1 MRSRALPT
9 GCSGGGGVRKRRSA
23 HAPARSGKSSR
34 VAANR
39 TFVLICGKGSVAGM
53 AGPRSGN
60 GVTLEKGIERGER
73 ALAGFLVAEET
84 PVVMHHERDAEHLE
98 GDLLGIGL
106 LDELAFLHRLAHG
119 TLQRVDPGALAAGE

>member
-1 MRSRALPT
+1 MRSSALAT
-9 GCSGGGGVRKRRSA
+9 GCSATGGVRNRRSA
-23 HAPARSGKSSR
+23 HAPARSGNSSR

-39 TFVLICGKGSVAGM
+39 TFVLICGRGSVAGM

-73 ALAGFLVAEET
+73 ALAGFLVAEQA

-98 GDLLGIGL
+98 GDLLGIGVFG
-106 LDELAFLHRLAHG
+106 ELAFLDRLAHG
-119 TLQRVDPGALAAGE
+119 ALQRLDP